1 MKTRSLFFAM
11 ALLAIGAMTAAAQGG
26 APASGQAA
34 AQASGKRYHL
44 EGKIVSV
51 RPAAKQAVIDA
62 KAIPGFMSAM
72 SMPYTFKDSTE
83 LAKLKAGDNITADIV
98 VSGSKTWVENVKTVG
113 GEAAP
118 AKKQ

>member
-1 MKTRSLFFAM
+1 MKTRSLFLAA
-11 ALLAIGAMTAAAQGG
+11 ALSFTAVMTAAAQGG

-34 AQASGKRYHL
+34 AQPSSKKYHL

-113 GEAAP
+113 GEAA

>member
-1 MKTRSLFFAM
+1 MKTKSLFLA
-11 ALLAIGAMTAAAQGG
+11 ALLSVTAAMTAVAQGA
-26 APASGQAA
+26 APASG
-34 AQASGKRYHL
+34 AQASAAKRYHL
-44 EGKIVSV
+44 EGKVVSV

-98 VSGSKTWVENVKTVG
+98 VSGSKTWLENVKAAD
-113 GEAAP
+113 AAP
-118 AKKQ
+118 AKK